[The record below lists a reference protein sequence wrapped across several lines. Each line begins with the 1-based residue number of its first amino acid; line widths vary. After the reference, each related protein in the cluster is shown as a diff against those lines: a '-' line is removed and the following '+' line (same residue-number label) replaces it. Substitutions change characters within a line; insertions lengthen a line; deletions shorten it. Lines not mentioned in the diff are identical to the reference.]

1 MNSFKSALNRFFL
14 LCASLILLACST
26 PPSQFGVYQ
35 QSDGT
40 IGVHSPKDAKES
52 EAQEAALAEC
62 KKLGKRTVSLIDSR
76 KTVNDRFPMTYN
88 YLCR

>member
-26 PPSQFGVYQ
+26 PASQFGVYQ

-62 KKLGKRTVSLIDSR
+62 KKLGNQNAVAAESR
-76 KTVNDRFPMTYN
+76 KTINDRFPMTYI